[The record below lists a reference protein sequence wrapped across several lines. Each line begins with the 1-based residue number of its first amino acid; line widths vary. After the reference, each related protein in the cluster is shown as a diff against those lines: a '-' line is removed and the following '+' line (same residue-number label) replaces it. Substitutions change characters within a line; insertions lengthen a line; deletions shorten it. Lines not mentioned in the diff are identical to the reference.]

1 MAGIVDTI
9 QGRRSVRTF
18 EDRSLSS
25 EDRAFV
31 ERVIKS
37 IETPFGAP
45 VEFRLLNAAAHGL
58 KSPVIVGAHEYV
70 AAKVGRVQDAE
81 LSLGFAFET
90 FCLRAAERGLG
101 TVMLAASLSRK
112 AFEKAIEVG
121 ANEVMPV
128 ASPVG
133 YPAAKLS
140 LRENMMRKAIKS
152 DERLPFS
159 QIFFD
164 GSFGTPLSPSE
175 AGRFEGPLQMLRLA
189 PSATNKQPWRA
200 VVKGDTV
207 HFFEEHS
214 LKESALGDIQ
224 KVDMG
229 IALSHFWLTAQEQ
242 GLEGRFVACD
252 PGIST
257 PANTEYITSFVTA
270 R

>member
-1 MAGIVDTI
+1 MSGIVDTI

-18 EDRSLSS
+18 ENKPMTP
-25 EDRAFV
+25 EDRAYV
-31 ERVIKS
+31 EGVIQS

-45 VEFRLLNAAAHGL
+45 VEFRLLDAAEHGL

-70 AAKVGRVQDAE
+70 AAKVERVPGAE
-81 LSLGFAFET
+81 LALGFAFEC

-112 AFEKAIEVG
+112 SFEEAMEVG
-121 ANEVMPV
+121 PGEVMPV

-140 LRENMMRKAIKS
+140 LRESMMRKAIKS

-159 QIFFD
+159 RVFFS
-164 GSFGTPLSPSE
+164 GSFGTPLSPSD
-175 AGRFEGPLQMLRLA
+175 AGRFKEPLEMLRLA

-200 VVKGDTV
+200 VVDGDTV

-229 IALSHFWLTAQEQ
+229 IALSHFLLTAQER
-242 GLEGRFVACD
+242 GLEGRFVTRD
-252 PGIST
+252 PEAAAPKG
-257 PANTEYITSFVTA
+257 TEYITSFEAA

>member
-1 MAGIVDTI
+1 MSGIVETI
-9 QGRRSVRTF
+9 RGRRSVRTF
-18 EDRSLSS
+18 DARPLAT

-31 ERVIKS
+31 ERAIRN
-37 IETPFGAP
+37 IETPFGVP
-45 VEFRLLNAAAHGL
+45 VEFRLLDAAEHGL

-70 AAKVGRVQDAE
+70 AAKVGRVPGAE
-81 LSLGFAFET
+81 LALGFAFET

-112 AFEKAIEVG
+112 SFEEAMEVG
-121 ANEVMPV
+121 PGEVMPV
-128 ASPVG
+128 ASPMG

-140 LRENMMRKAIKS
+140 LREGMMRKAIKS

-159 QIFFD
+159 RVFFS
-164 GSFGTPLSPSE
+164 GSFGTPLSPSD
-175 AGRFEGPLQMLRLA
+175 AGRFKEPLEMLRLA

-200 VVKGDTV
+200 VVDGNTV

-229 IALSHFWLTAQEQ
+229 IALSHFLLTAQER
-242 GLEGRFVACD
+242 GLEGRFVTRD
-252 PGIST
+252 PEAAAPKG
-257 PANTEYITSFVTA
+257 TEYITSFEAA

>member
-1 MAGIVDTI
+1 MPRIVDTI
-9 QGRRSVRTF
+9 RGRRSVRTF
-18 EDRSLSS
+18 EDQPLAP
-25 EDRAFV
+25 EDRAYV
-31 ERVIKS
+31 ERVIQS
-37 IETPFGAP
+37 IETPFGTP
-45 VEFRLLNAAAHGL
+45 VEFRLLDAAEHGL
-58 KSPVIVGAHEYV
+58 KSPVVVGAHDYV
-70 AAKVGRVQDAE
+70 AAKVKRVQGAE

-112 AFEKAIEVG
+112 SFEKAMEVG
-121 ANEVMPV
+121 AGEVMPV

-140 LRENMMRKAIKS
+140 LRESMMRKAIKS
-152 DERLPFS
+152 AERLPFS
-159 QIFFD
+159 QIFFNR
-164 GSFGTPLSPSE
+164 SFGTHLSPAE
-175 AGRFEGPLQMLRLA
+175 AGHFEEPLQMLRLA

-200 VVKGDTV
+200 VVGDGVV
-207 HFFEEHS
+207 HFYEEHS

-242 GLEGRFVACD
+242 GLEGRFVTLD
-252 PGIST
+252 PAIAV
-257 PANTEYITSFVTA
+257 PQNTEYITSFEAA

>member
-9 QGRRSVRTF
+9 RGRRSVRTF
-18 EDRSLSS
+18 ENKPLTP
-25 EDRAFV
+25 EDRAYV
-31 ERVIKS
+31 DQVIQS
-37 IETPFGAP
+37 IQTPFGVP
-45 VEFRLLNAAAHGL
+45 VEFRLLDVAKHGL

-70 AAKVGRVQDAE
+70 AAKVERAQDAE
-81 LSLGFAFET
+81 LALGFAFEC

-112 AFEKAIEVG
+112 SFEEAMEVG
-121 ANEVMPV
+121 AGEVMPV

-140 LRENMMRKAIKS
+140 LRESMMRKAIKS

-159 QIFFD
+159 QIFFN
-164 GSFGTPLSPSE
+164 GTFDVPLSPSD
-175 AGRFEGPLQMLRLA
+175 AGSVEEPLQMLRLA
-189 PSATNKQPWRA
+189 PSATNKQPWR
-200 VVKGDTV
+200 VVLDGDNV
-207 HFFEEHS
+207 HFFEEHG

-229 IALSHFWLTAQEQ
+229 IALSHFWLTAQEL
-242 GLEGRFVACD
+242 GLDGRFVTSD
-252 PGIST
+252 PAVAV
-257 PANTEYITSFVTA
+257 PKNTEYITSFEAA

>member
-1 MAGIVDTI
+1 MSGIVDTI

-18 EDRSLSS
+18 ENKPLTP
-25 EDRAFV
+25 EDRAYV
-31 ERVIKS
+31 EGVIQS

-45 VEFRLLNAAAHGL
+45 VEFRLLDAAEHGL
-58 KSPVIVGAHEYV
+58 KSPVIVGVHEYV
-70 AAKVGRVQDAE
+70 AAKVERVPGAE
-81 LSLGFAFET
+81 LALGFAFEC

-112 AFEKAIEVG
+112 SFEEGMEVG
-121 ANEVMPV
+121 PGEVMPV

-140 LRENMMRKAIKS
+140 LRESMMRKAIKS

-159 QIFFD
+159 QIFFN
-164 GSFGTPLSPSE
+164 GSFNTPLSPSE
-175 AGRFEGPLQMLRLA
+175 AGSFAEPLQMLRLA

-200 VVKGDTV
+200 VVNGDTA

-229 IALSHFWLTAQEQ
+229 IALSHFWLAAQEQ
-242 GLEGRFVACD
+242 GLEGRFITCD
-252 PGIST
+252 PSIAV
-257 PANTEYITSFVTA
+257 PQNTEYITSFEAA

>member
-1 MAGIVDTI
+1 MVRIVDVI
-9 QGRRSVRTF
+9 QSRRSVRTF
-18 EDRSLSS
+18 ENRPLTPD
-25 EDRAFV
+25 DRAYV
-31 ERVIKS
+31 EQIIRS
-37 IETPFGAP
+37 IETPFGVP
-45 VEFRLLNAAAHGL
+45 VEFRLLDAAAHGL

-70 AAKVGRVQDAE
+70 AAKVERVQGAE

-90 FCLRAAERGLG
+90 FCLRAAERGIG

-112 AFEKAIEVG
+112 SFEEAMEVG
-121 ANEVMPV
+121 AGEVMPV

-152 DERLPFS
+152 DERLPFA
-159 QIFFD
+159 QIFFNE
-164 GSFGTPLSPSE
+164 SFDVPLSPDD
-175 AGRFEGPLQMLRLA
+175 AGDFVEPLQMLRLA

-200 VVKGDTV
+200 IVDGNTV

-242 GLEGRFVACD
+242 GFGGRFVNCD
-252 PGIST
+252 PAITAPKS
-257 PANTEYITSFVTA
+257 TEYITSFEAA

>member
-1 MAGIVDTI
+1 MAGIVKTI
-9 QGRRSVRTF
+9 QDRRSVRTF
-18 EDRSLSS
+18 EDRPLSS
-25 EDRAFV
+25 DDRTYV
-31 ERVIKS
+31 EHVIQD
-37 IETPFGAP
+37 IETPFGVP
-45 VEFRLLNAAAHGL
+45 VEFRLLDVAEHGL

-70 AAKVGRVQDAE
+70 AAKVQRVHGAE
-81 LSLGFAFET
+81 LALGFAFET
-90 FCLRAAERGLG
+90 FCLRASQRDLG

-112 AFEKAIEVG
+112 AFEKAMEVG
-121 ANEVMPV
+121 ADEVMPV

-140 LRENMMRKAIKS
+140 LRESMMRKAIKS

-159 QIFFD
+159 QIFFN
-164 GSFGTPLSPSE
+164 GSFNTPLSPSE
-175 AGRFEGPLQMLRLA
+175 ADSFAEPLQMLRLA
-189 PSATNKQPWRA
+189 PSATNKQPWRS
-200 VVKGDTV
+200 VVDGNTV

-242 GLEGRFVACD
+242 GLEGGFVTCD
-252 PGIST
+252 SAIAAPK
-257 PANTEYITSFVTA
+257 NTEYITSFEAT

>member
-1 MAGIVDTI
+1 MSGIVETI
-9 QGRRSVRTF
+9 RGRRSVRTF
-18 EDRSLSS
+18 DARPLAT

-31 ERVIKS
+31 ERAIRN
-37 IETPFGAP
+37 IETPFGVP
-45 VEFRLLNAAAHGL
+45 VEFRLLDATAHGL

-70 AAKVGRVQDAE
+70 AAKVERVQSAE

-90 FCLRAAERGLG
+90 FCLRAAEQGLG

-112 AFEKAIEVG
+112 SFEQAMEVG
-121 ANEVMPV
+121 TGEVMPV

-140 LRENMMRKAIKS
+140 LREGMMRKAIKS

-159 QIFFD
+159 QIFFA
-164 GSFGTPLSPSE
+164 GTFDVPLSPSD
-175 AGRFEGPLQMLRLA
+175 AGSFAEPLQMLRLA
-189 PSATNKQPWRA
+189 PSATNKQPWRI
-200 VVKGDTV
+200 VVDGDTV

-252 PGIST
+252 PSIAV
-257 PANTEYITSFVTA
+257 PQNTEYITSFKAA